1 LLPDPKRLLEGTGK
15 GLRHIKMHSEKVINK
30 KQIISW
36 IKEAIKLDAK
46 NKG

>member
-15 GLRHIKMHSEKVINK
+15 GIRHLKIHSEKEINK

-36 IKEAIKLDAK
+36 IKEAIKLNAK
-46 NKG
+46 DMD